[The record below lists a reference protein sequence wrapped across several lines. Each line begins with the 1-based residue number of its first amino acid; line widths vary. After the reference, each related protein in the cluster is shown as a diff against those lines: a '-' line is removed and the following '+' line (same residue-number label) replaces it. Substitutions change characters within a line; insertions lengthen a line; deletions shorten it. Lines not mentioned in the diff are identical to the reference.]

1 MTMKRILLTILAMVA
16 IAGCQN
22 NSIAPKLDCSLS
34 DLDFTATITDTDCGL
49 ETGIIDILASAG
61 QSPYSYNLD
70 GEATQES
77 AKFESLGAGEYNV
90 KVTDNLGC
98 TSEKVVVV
106 ANNSGLTVS
115 TSSTTADCGN
125 TNGSIKINA
134 SNGVEPYQYQLD
146 EGDPQASPD
155 FIVGPGI
162 YIILITDNNGC
173 EFTLSQLVKS
183 NTSYGADILPIM
195 ANSCAING
203 CHDGSNSTLPNFN
216 NLIEVQANASMIKS
230 RTQSRNMPKTGSLTQ
245 DQIDLIACWVDDGAL
260 EN

>member
-1 MTMKRILLTILAMVA
+1 MKRILNAILAMVA
-16 IAGCQN
+16 IASCQK
-22 NSIAPKLDCSLS
+22 NSIAPSVDCSQS

-49 ETGIIDILASAG
+49 NTGIIEIAATG
-61 QSPYSYNLD
+61 GEPPYSYNID
-70 GEATQES
+70 GGATQGTQI
-77 AKFESLGAGEYNV
+77 FETLAAGEYKV
-90 KVTDNLGC
+90 KVSDNIGC
-98 TSEKVVVV
+98 INEKMVVV
-106 ANNSGLTVS
+106 ANKNGLTVFA
-115 TSSTTADCGN
+115 TSTTSDCSSI
-125 TNGSIKINA
+125 NGSIQVNA

-146 EGDPQASPD
+146 DEASQASPD
-155 FIVGPGI
+155 FVIGPGI

-173 EFTLSQLVKS
+173 DFVLSQMVKS

-195 ANSCAING
+195 ANNCAIKG

-230 RTQSRNMPKTGSLTQ
+230 RTQSGNMPKTGSLTQ